1 MVKWECSICGY
12 RSQKKIY
19 INRHKKICYV
29 NHLSKK
35 NKLYFNKYK
44 NHLEKSLE
52 DALNNN
58 SKIND
63 QILNVDGMTGKMTRH
78 FYNNLCSIQDCRY
91 LEIGCFKGSST
102 CSAMYKNTIFS
113 TSIDNWSEF
122 GGPKDIFHKNFKK
135 FMGLNNS
142 KFIEKD
148 FLLVDLTEL
157 DKYNIYLY
165 DGPHDY
171 EFHEKS
177 LSYYKNVLDDM
188 FIFIVDD
195 WNWKH
200 VRRATF
206 KSIEINNLHILWD
219 KEIRT
224 NNENTTKCSGEKN
237 KDTWWNGIYI
247 CLLHKKK
254 SNYKENNS
262 QENKEIDI
270 DIDDT
275 INIKKNGTI
284 NVKLKKSTNSKKNVK
299 DIIDNIV

>member
-1 MVKWECSICGY
+1 MIKWECPICKY
-12 RSQKKIY
+12 RSLKENY
-19 INRHKKICYV
+19 IKRHKKICYV

-35 NKLYFNKYK
+35 NKLYYTKYLS
-44 NHLEKSLE
+44 HIEKSVE
-52 DALNNN
+52 DAFNNK

-63 QILNVDGMTGKMTRH
+63 DILKINGMTGKMTRH

-102 CSAMYKNTIFS
+102 CSAMFKNTIFS

-122 GGPKDIFHKNFKK
+122 GGPKEEFHENFKK

-142 KFIEKD
+142 NFIEND
-148 FLLVDLTEL
+148 FLSVDLNKL
-157 DKYNIYLY
+157 QKYNIYLY

-177 LSYYKNVLDDM
+177 LSYYKDVLDEM

-200 VRRATF
+200 VRRATL
-206 KSIEINNLHILWD
+206 KSIETNNLHILWD

-224 NNENTTKCSGEKN
+224 NNINTTKCAGEKN

-247 CLLHKKK
+247 CLLHKKNY
-254 SNYKENNS
+254 SNVSTNNEECEKEEKEEKEKKEKNIVIKDKKESYKNN
-262 QENKEIDI
+262 KDK
-270 DIDDT
+270 D
-275 INIKKNGTI
+275 
-284 NVKLKKSTNSKKNVK
+284 KLKS
-299 DIIDNIV
+299 IIDNIV